1 MAAPRRAVRISAQHA
16 SQMIRDW
23 LDERSSD
30 DESDIDDTGED
41 GNEQSNFIGPA
52 GLEGSDDDEADD
64 QVGQD
69 AQPASQS
76 HPAHAVHG
84 GRGAN
89 AVPDNW
95 KELTENDH
103 DEKVYDFQFNKD
115 AGVQEDACNRKWHAS
130 GIDPNGDLTPYD
142 YFRLLWDDEVEET
155 LVRMVNEYGAMRK
168 QQNLPAKR
176 RSLIARWE
184 DTNKSE
190 MRKFVAVVIQMGI
203 DKRPSIKKYWSGS
216 AQYSTPWFRSMFA
229 RERFELLYHSMLHAS
244 ELNAEKIRRSC
255 HF

>member
-1 MAAPRRAVRISAQHA
+1 M
-16 SQMIRDW
+16 
-23 LDERSSD
+23 
-30 DESDIDDTGED
+30 
-41 GNEQSNFIGPA
+41 
-52 GLEGSDDDEADD
+52 
-64 QVGQD
+64 
-69 AQPASQS
+69 
-76 HPAHAVHG
+76 
-84 GRGAN
+84 
-89 AVPDNW
+89 
-95 KELTENDH
+95 
-103 DEKVYDFQFNKD
+103 YDFQFNKD

-168 QQNLPAKR
+168 QQNMPAKR

-203 DKRPSIKKYWSGS
+203 DKRPSINKYWSGS

-229 RERFELLYHSMLHAS
+229 RERFELLYHTSMLHAS
-244 ELNAEKIRRSC
+244 ELNAEKIQKILPFLNTLVRNFQEVFYPFRNVSIDEMVVG
-255 HF
+255 FKLKGRTKYISSTTQGSLVSFI